1 MIQLV
6 RFPGW
11 LIVQLRRASRALRM
25 RLLRP
30 LFRSYGHNVSFDP
43 DGWYTYETISVGSDV
58 FLGYRP
64 LLMATGSHIRIGS
77 KVMFGPYVSII
88 AGNHNTS
95 EVETAMFDVKK
106 KKIGDDVEINIEDDV
121 WIGAHAVILNGVTV
135 GRGAIVAAGAVVTKN
150 VPAYAVV
157 AGSPARVVK
166 FRWDIETIQR
176 HEAALY
182 PSQFRIPV
190 TVLKAMQE
198 TRLSRHPVSATW
210 GGEQ

>member
-1 MIQLV
+1 MITPL

-11 LIVQLRRASRALRM
+11 CTVQLRRTSRALRM

-30 LFRSYGHNVSFDP
+30 LFRSYGRNVSFDP
-43 DGWYTYETISVGSDV
+43 DGWYDYERISIGSDV

-95 EVETAMFDVKK
+95 EVETAMFDVKNK
-106 KKIGDDVEINIEDDV
+106 RSGDDLEIVIEDDV
-121 WIGAHAVILNGVTV
+121 WIGARAVILRGVIV
-135 GRGAIVAAGAVVTKN
+135 GRGAVVAAGAVVTNN
-150 VPAYAVV
+150 VPPYAIVG
-157 AGSPARVVK
+157 GSPARVLR

-182 PSQFRIPV
+182 SPELRIPAM
-190 TVLKAMQE
+190 VLAAQQTASKQQIATMQ
-198 TRLSRHPVSATW
+198 RSDR
-210 GGEQ
+210 